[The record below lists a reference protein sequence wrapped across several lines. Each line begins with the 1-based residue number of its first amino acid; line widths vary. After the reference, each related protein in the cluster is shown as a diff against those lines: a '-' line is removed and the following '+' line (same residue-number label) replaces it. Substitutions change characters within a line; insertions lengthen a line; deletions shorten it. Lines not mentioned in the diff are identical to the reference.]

1 MPFSTHNIPSIPQYC
16 PHFGIQSCY
25 RHQRHLHETFH
36 AFGLDEGPS
45 FAHFDHHAGHCVSL
59 CIRGLQCTVPS
70 LDLCLSLT
78 SMDLSR
84 LEQAYMTLGRIL
96 LINKMCQGESPFNP
110 NPGGILYG
118 KPQFSVSAITWL
130 VYDFCKRVLMET
142 WRI

>member
-1 MPFSTHNIPSIPQYC
+1 
-16 PHFGIQSCY
+16 
-25 RHQRHLHETFH
+25 
-36 AFGLDEGPS
+36 
-45 FAHFDHHAGHCVSL
+45 
-59 CIRGLQCTVPS
+59 
-70 LDLCLSLT
+70 
-78 SMDLSR
+78 MDLSR
-84 LEQAYMTLGRIL
+84 LEQAYTTLGRIL